1 MYQQTRMMEKQV
13 ELLEKSQSALGEVIN
28 NVMNQG
34 ATGFNSAS
42 SLKQQVFNENRRMLL
57 EMMAPLS

>member
-1 MYQQTRMMEKQV
+1 MMEKQV
-13 ELLEKSQSALGEVIN
+13 ALLEQSQKAMGEVIN

-34 ATGFNSAS
+34 ATGVNSAS

-57 EMMAPLS
+57 EMMSPLSQ